1 MRKLVLGL
9 IAGSAAGLALTAAP
23 QPARAQGLLGALLG
37 LGSPTY
43 GYGYGDSPYY
53 GTGYSWGGQVS
64 RYDPYSSYGY
74 GYERLPVRLS
84 SRQPRG
90 HVWRGIWRSLR
101 LLRQRILDV
110 RKRHQAAEA
119 QSPSLNVLVPAVRIS
134 HLAARPRKGLA
145 AHCSGNDGGKLC
157 RC

>member
-1 MRKLVLGL
+1 MTLFCKETPMRKLVLGL

-43 GYGYGDSPYY
+43 GYGYGYGYSPYY

-74 GYERLPVRLS
+74 GYGGYPYGSPVGS
-84 SRQPRG
+84 QVVTYGAGYGYPYGYSDSGYWMSGKGTKRQK
-90 HVWRGIWRSLR
+90 
-101 LLRQRILDV
+101 
-110 RKRHQAAEA
+110 RK
-119 QSPSLNVLVPAVRIS
+119 
-134 HLAARPRKGLA
+134 
-145 AHCSGNDGGKLC
+145 AH
-157 RC
+157 R

>member
-1 MRKLVLGL
+1 MTLFCKETPMRKLVLGL

-74 GYERLPVRLS
+74 GYGGYPYGSPVGS
-84 SRQPRG
+84 QVVTYGAGYGYPYGYSYNGYWMSGKGTKRQK
-90 HVWRGIWRSLR
+90 
-101 LLRQRILDV
+101 
-110 RKRHQAAEA
+110 RK
-119 QSPSLNVLVPAVRIS
+119 
-134 HLAARPRKGLA
+134 
-145 AHCSGNDGGKLC
+145 AH
-157 RC
+157 R